1 MSEFDIIRKYFSKS
15 VVQKSMLGVGDDC
28 ALFTVPHGN
37 EVAVSKDLLI
47 EGKHFFS
54 NVDPVSLGHKSLAVN
69 LSDLAAMGAQ
79 PIGCLLGIAI
89 PTVDHRW
96 LSKFSKGFFKLSN
109 EVACPLLGGDTVKSS
124 SGISISITVFGAVPV
139 SQAIRRNGAKLNDEI
154 WISGNLGSADIA
166 YRIIT
171 KQIMGSKSLLRRT
184 IRALDWPNPR
194 IHLGRCLLGIAN
206 SAIDISDGFLQDL
219 SHITRSSNLG
229 ANIYYDEIPFDK
241 YLEGK
246 VSQEDIKK
254 AILNGG
260 DVYELCFTASKSN
273 HNAIRKISNDTGIVL
288 HMVGKMVSG
297 KSIKISPH
305 DRSILYDI
313 NGFNHF

>member
-1 MSEFDIIRKYFSKS
+1 MSEFDIIRRYFSKS
-15 VVQKSMLGVGDDC
+15 AVQKNMLGIGDDC

-37 EVAVSKDLLI
+37 EVAISKDLLV

-54 NVDPVSLGHKSLAVN
+54 SVDPVSLGHKSLAVN

-89 PTVDHRW
+89 PRVDHQW

-109 EVACPLLGGDTVKSS
+109 EFSCPLLGGDTVKSS
-124 SGISISITVFGAVPV
+124 CGISISITVFGAVPV
-139 SQAIRRNGAKLNDEI
+139 SKAIRRSGAKLNDEI
-154 WISGNLGSADIA
+154 WVSGNLGSADIA

-171 KQIMGSKSLLRRT
+171 KQILANKSLLRRT
-184 IRALDWPNPR
+184 IHALDWPNPR
-194 IHLGRCLLGIAN
+194 IHLGRSLLGIAN

-219 SHITRSSNLG
+219 SHITKSSNLG
-229 ANIYYDEIPFDK
+229 ANIYYDQIPFDK
-241 YLEGK
+241 YLEGR
-246 VSQEDIKK
+246 VSRKDIKR

-260 DVYELCFTASKSN
+260 DVYELCFTAPKSN
-273 HNAIRKISNDTGIVL
+273 HNVIRKISNETGVVL
-288 HMVGKMVSG
+288 HMVGEIVNG
-297 KSIKISPH
+297 KSIKIFFHNNDIS
-305 DRSILYDI
+305 YDI

>member
-15 VVQKSMLGVGDDC
+15 IVQKNILGIGDDC
-28 ALFTVPHGN
+28 ALFRVPRGN
-37 EVAVSKDLLI
+37 EVAISKDLLI

-54 NVDPVSLGHKSLAVN
+54 HVNPVSLGHKSLAVN

-89 PTVDHRW
+89 PTLDHQW

-109 EVACPLLGGDTVKSS
+109 ELSCPLLGGDTVKSS
-124 SGISISITVFGAVPV
+124 CGISISITVFGTVPV
-139 SQAIRRNGAKLNDEI
+139 SQAIRRNGAKLDDEI
-154 WISGNLGSADIA
+154 WVSGNLGSADIA

-171 KQIMGSKSLLRRT
+171 KQIIGNKSLLRRT
-184 IRALDWPNPR
+184 INALDWPNPR
-194 IHLGRCLLGIAN
+194 IHLGRCLLGVAN

-219 SHITRSSNLG
+219 GHITRSSNLG

-241 YLEGK
+241 YLEGR
-246 VSQEDIKK
+246 VSQEDIKR

-260 DVYELCFTASKSN
+260 DVYELCFTAPKSN
-273 HNAIRKISNDTGIVL
+273 HNAIRDISDKTGVVL
-288 HMVGKMVSG
+288 HMVGKIVSE
-297 KSIKISPH
+297 KSIKILFPDS
-305 DRSILYDI
+305 SMSYDI